1 MRYYDRMEKKVTDA
15 MLFRFFA
22 EQTTLEE
29 TDMISAWLNEDPEKN
44 QKVLDKAYNLYVLG
58 IMCAPNPEAGINNSR
73 SFLRFGWPKVLRYA
87 GVAAAILLLGIAVDH
102 VLLSQRMN
110 RWLQQQTTVEVPAG
124 QHIRLTLGDG
134 SIVELNAQSRI
145 VYPAIFPK
153 GERRVQ
159 LSGEAI
165 FNVAH
170 NSECPFIVETFA
182 CDVEVLGTHFDVIA
196 NQAENRFST
205 ALFSGRV
212 AVTNKKN
219 GESVILQPNDIVN
232 LRDGGFQIQELED
245 KDDYLWMDGIISVY
259 GMPFEQLMSKFREF
273 QAQPAADADK
283 RPYLAVEVVHRQRLF
298 DPDFSRRAIWIS
310 LSKWPML
317 QTIAWS
323 RIFSMCSSVMMSQL
337 PVQVT

>member
-1 MRYYDRMEKKVTDA
+1 

-205 ALFSGRV
+205 ALFSG
-212 AVTNKKN
+212 
-219 GESVILQPNDIVN
+219 
-232 LRDGGFQIQELED
+232 FQIQELED

-259 GMPFEQLMSKFREF
+259 GMPFEQLMSKLERSYNVKIEIRRETM
-273 QAQPAADADK
+273 P
-283 RPYLAVEVVHRQRLF
+283 VVKYK
-298 DPDFSRRAIWIS
+298 S
-310 LSKWPML
+310 LKIRVSDGIDHALHML
-317 QTIAWS
+317 QLASDFTFEHDA
-323 RIFSMCSSVMMSQL
+323 
-337 PVQVT
+337 VTDVIIIK

>member
-1 MRYYDRMEKKVTDA
+1 
-15 MLFRFFA
+15 MLFRFFS

-44 QKVLDKAYNLYVLG
+44 QKVLDEAYNLYVLS
-58 IMCAPNPEAGINNSR
+58 IMCAPSPEADINNSR
-73 SFLRFGWPKVLRYA
+73 SFLRLGWSKVLRYA
-87 GVAAAILLLGIAVDH
+87 GAAAAILLIGIAVDH
-102 VLLSQRMN
+102 VLLSQRTN
-110 RWLQQQTTVEVPAG
+110 RWLEQQTTVEVPAG

-134 SIVELNAQSRI
+134 SVVELNAQSRI

-196 NQAENRFST
+196 DEMENRFST

-212 AVTNKKN
+212 AVKDRKD
-219 GESVILQPNDIVN
+219 GKFVILQPNNIVS
-232 LRDGGFQIQELED
+232 LQDGKFQIHELED
-245 KDDYLWMDGIISVY
+245 KDDYLWMDGIISVS
-259 GMPFEQLMSKFREF
+259 GIPFKQLMSKLERSYNVKIEIRRETMPVIKYKSLKIRVSDGIDHALHMLQLASDF
-273 QAQPAADADK
+273 TFEHDDAADVIIIK
-283 RPYLAVEVVHRQRLF
+283 
-298 DPDFSRRAIWIS
+298 
-310 LSKWPML
+310 
-317 QTIAWS
+317 
-323 RIFSMCSSVMMSQL
+323 
-337 PVQVT
+337 

>member
-1 MRYYDRMEKKVTDA
+1 

-165 FNVAH
+165 FQ
-170 NSECPFIVETFA
+170 C
-182 CDVEVLGTHFDVIA
+182 
-196 NQAENRFST
+196 
-205 ALFSGRV
+205 
-212 AVTNKKN
+212 
-219 GESVILQPNDIVN
+219 
-232 LRDGGFQIQELED
+232 
-245 KDDYLWMDGIISVY
+245 
-259 GMPFEQLMSKFREF
+259 
-273 QAQPAADADK
+273 
-283 RPYLAVEVVHRQRLF
+283 RP
-298 DPDFSRRAIWIS
+298 
-310 LSKWPML
+310 
-317 QTIAWS
+317 
-323 RIFSMCSSVMMSQL
+323 
-337 PVQVT
+337 

>member
-1 MRYYDRMEKKVTDA
+1 MTEWKKGYRCNVIPFLRRANDFGRNRYDFG
-15 MLFRFFA
+15 LA
-22 EQTTLEE
+22 ERR
-29 TDMISAWLNEDPEKN
+29 SGKN

-196 NQAENRFST
+196 NQAENRF
-205 ALFSGRV
+205 
-212 AVTNKKN
+212 
-219 GESVILQPNDIVN
+219 Q
-232 LRDGGFQIQELED
+232 
-245 KDDYLWMDGIISVY
+245 
-259 GMPFEQLMSKFREF
+259 QLCL
-273 QAQPAADADK
+273 AAG
-283 RPYLAVEVVHRQRLF
+283 
-298 DPDFSRRAIWIS
+298 
-310 LSKWPML
+310 
-317 QTIAWS
+317 
-323 RIFSMCSSVMMSQL
+323 L
-337 PVQVT
+337 P

>member
-1 MRYYDRMEKKVTDA
+1 MYLHTCINSSFGHCIFAAKTYCNPIMERLDEILEIVREIREDIAYMKRHRNMLCGTPILEVSEVCDLLKISDRQLRRYCVSGQLT
-15 MLFRFFA
+15 
-22 EQTTLEE
+22 
-29 TDMISAWLNEDPEKN
+29 
-44 QKVLDKAYNLYVLG
+44 G
-58 IMCAPNPEAGINNSR
+58 
-73 SFLRFGWPKVLRYA
+73 
-87 GVAAAILLLGIAVDH
+87 
-102 VLLSQRMN
+102 
-110 RWLQQQTTVEVPAG
+110 WLQQQTTVEVPAG

-259 GMPFEQLMSKFREF
+259 GMPFEQLMSKLERSYNVKIEIRRETM
-273 QAQPAADADK
+273 P
-283 RPYLAVEVVHRQRLF
+283 VVKYK
-298 DPDFSRRAIWIS
+298 S
-310 LSKWPML
+310 LKIRVSDGIDHALHML
-317 QTIAWS
+317 QLASDFTFEHDA
-323 RIFSMCSSVMMSQL
+323 
-337 PVQVT
+337 VTDVIIIK

>member
-1 MRYYDRMEKKVTDA
+1 
-15 MLFRFFA
+15 
-22 EQTTLEE
+22 
-29 TDMISAWLNEDPEKN
+29 
-44 QKVLDKAYNLYVLG
+44 
-58 IMCAPNPEAGINNSR
+58 MCAPNPEAGINNSR

-212 AVTNKKN
+212 AVTNKKTEN
-219 GESVILQPNDIVN
+219 PSFCSPTISSIFEMEGFKSKN
-232 LRDGGFQIQELED
+232 LKIKTIICGWMVLFQCTEC
-245 KDDYLWMDGIISVY
+245 
-259 GMPFEQLMSKFREF
+259 
-273 QAQPAADADK
+273 
-283 RPYLAVEVVHRQRLF
+283 RL
-298 DPDFSRRAIWIS
+298 
-310 LSKWPML
+310 
-317 QTIAWS
+317 
-323 RIFSMCSSVMMSQL
+323 SS
-337 PVQVT
+337 

>member
-205 ALFSGRV
+205 ALFIGRV

-259 GMPFEQLMSKFREF
+259 GMPFEQLMSKLERSYNVKIEIRRETM
-273 QAQPAADADK
+273 P
-283 RPYLAVEVVHRQRLF
+283 VVKYK
-298 DPDFSRRAIWIS
+298 S
-310 LSKWPML
+310 LKIRVSDGIDHALHML
-317 QTIAWS
+317 QLASDFTFEHDA
-323 RIFSMCSSVMMSQL
+323 
-337 PVQVT
+337 VTDVIIIK

>member
-219 GESVILQPNDIVN
+219 GESVILQP
-232 LRDGGFQIQELED
+232 
-245 KDDYLWMDGIISVY
+245 KDRKSV
-259 GMPFEQLMSKFREF
+259 
-273 QAQPAADADK
+273 
-283 RPYLAVEVVHRQRLF
+283 V
-298 DPDFSRRAIWIS
+298 
-310 LSKWPML
+310 
-317 QTIAWS
+317 
-323 RIFSMCSSVMMSQL
+323 
-337 PVQVT
+337 